1 MKIDTRKCVSC
12 GNCLPI
18 CPVGAIYVDSAIGRA
33 QVNQDQCVEC
43 YTCYRGMSTEKLNPT
58 MVRVIR
64 KLFGL
69 LRLRFDPEPD
79 VCPTSAIVEQEL
91 EWPRIVRRAF
101 SDPLVPHESTGV
113 HGRGTEEVKTNDV
126 SNRIGSGEAG
136 FTVEFGRPGISTTF
150 IEIQKM
156 TTALAAEGLA
166 FEERNPVTSLMSDRS
181 KGLIR
186 EDILEERILSAIVEF
201 KTSLEGAPQ
210 LLHKI
215 REVADTLDTV
225 VLVGISTQCD
235 AVGESPLDDVLLN
248 AGFKYN
254 RGKTNLGLGRTTNPD
269 ISDAPPSAGT

>member
-18 CPVGAIYVDSAIGRA
+18 CPVDAIYVDSAIGRA
-33 QVNQDQCVEC
+33 QVNQDRCVEC
-43 YTCYRGMSTEKLNPT
+43 YTCYRGMSTETLNPT
-58 MVRVIR
+58 LVRVIR
-64 KLFGL
+64 KLLSIF
-69 LRLRFDPEPD
+69 RLRFDPEPD

-126 SNRIGSGEAG
+126 SNRIESGQAG

-156 TTALAAEGLA
+156 TMALAEEGLE

-186 EDILEERILSAIVEF
+186 EDILNERILSAIVEF
-201 KTSLEGAPQ
+201 KIILERAPE
-210 LLHKI
+210 LLHRI
-215 REVADTLDTV
+215 REVADRLDTV

-235 AVGESPLDDVLLN
+235 GDGESPLDEALVR
-248 AGFKYN
+248 AGFSYN
-254 RGKTNLGLGRTTNPD
+254 RGKTNLGLGRATNPGITD
-269 ISDAPPSAGT
+269 STSSVGE